1 MKPVRGWQGKVG
13 TEWGL
18 WKDFTSR
25 VTQSRGSGG
34 LEHHMGHLAS
44 ASGVSLGL
52 QLGPEAA
59 ALKKGGIQSWSC
71 QARWIGFWILNGA

>member
-1 MKPVRGWQGKVG
+1 
-13 TEWGL
+13 
-18 WKDFTSR
+18 
-25 VTQSRGSGG
+25 
-34 LEHHMGHLAS
+34 MGHLAS